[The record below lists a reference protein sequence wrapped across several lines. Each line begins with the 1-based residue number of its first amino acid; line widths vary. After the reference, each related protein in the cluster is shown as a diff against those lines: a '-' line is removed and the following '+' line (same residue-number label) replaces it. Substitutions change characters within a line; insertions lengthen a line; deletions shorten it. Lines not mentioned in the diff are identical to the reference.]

1 MNMFSKNSVFLVLS
15 KAAELMDDKA
25 EAYTTLAEEQ
35 MAYIMGSSGRR

>member
-1 MNMFSKNSVFLVLS
+1 MFSKDYSDFLILL
-15 KAAELMDDKA
+15 KAAELMGDKA

>member
-1 MNMFSKNSVFLVLS
+1 MFSKDSDFSFSLK